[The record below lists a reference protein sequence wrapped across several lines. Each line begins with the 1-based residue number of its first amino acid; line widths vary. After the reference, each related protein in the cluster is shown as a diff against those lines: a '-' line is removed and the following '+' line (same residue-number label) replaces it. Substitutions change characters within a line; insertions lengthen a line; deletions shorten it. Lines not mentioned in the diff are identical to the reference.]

1 MLRVRV
7 GIPHYFR
14 EEAVGPNSGY
24 GSGRTGNQL
33 ARSIA
38 FARSL
43 GSFLSLNRSM
53 HDWILNISQR
63 EMELSPPTCL
73 DGLQDVCVEV
83 HVFVCG
89 DSFIQDVVELYSS
102 QIHLHHVELEK
113 PVDLPLAVVRY
124 LLDAAD
130 PADLTLYTEDD
141 LVIQDALYLEK
152 LVWFHKLTNQQYIL
166 MPHRR
171 EPTVAR
177 APQNLYVDGP
187 INFRGASTPLH
198 SNSEPVV
205 FCERFN
211 SGAEIQFVE
220 ASNPHSGMFCLT
232 EMQLKQ
238 IRDAQWPPATFVSPL
253 ETAATGVVLPH
264 FPILK
269 TSWSS
274 RKFFEVEHGN
284 RSFLGYLG
292 ALPEKIIES

>member
-14 EEAVGPNSGY
+14 EEAAGSKSGY
-24 GSGRTGNQL
+24 GSGRPSNQL
-33 ARSIA
+33 ARSLA

-43 GSFLSLNRSM
+43 GSFLALNRSSQ
-53 HDWILNISQR
+53 DWILNISQR

-73 DGLQDVCVEV
+73 EGVQDVFVEV

-89 DSFIQDVVELYSS
+89 DCYMRDVVDLFSAK
-102 QIHLHHVELEK
+102 IHVHHVELEQ
-113 PVDLPLAVVRY
+113 PVDLPLTVVRY

-130 PADLTLYTEDD
+130 PADLTIYSEDD
-141 LVIQDALYLEK
+141 LVIQDAFYLEK
-152 LVWFHKLTNQQYIL
+152 LVWFYKLTNQQYIL

-171 EPTVAR
+171 EPTVAN
-177 APQNLYVDGP
+177 APQSLYIDGP

-211 SGAEIQFVE
+211 SGAEVQFVE

-232 EMQLKQ
+232 DQQLNK
-238 IRDAQWPPATFVSPL
+238 IRDAEWPPTTFVSPL
-253 ETAATGVVLPH
+253 ETAATGVLLPH
-264 FPILK
+264 YPILK
-269 TSWSS
+269 TSWAC
-274 RKFFEVEHGN
+274 RKFFEIEHGN
-284 RSFLGYLG
+284 PSFLGYLG
-292 ALPEKIIES
+292 ALPEKKIEI